1 MRLALAV
8 LTMTALALPAV
19 AKLPPPS
26 DEAKAKAA
34 EAALKTAWGDK
45 VAGFQLCRA
54 MDKAAAAYQVATKKA
69 GKEPA
74 APVATPPC
82 SDPGAFVP
90 PAATPPVEAAGAH
103 SPATTTGA
111 PPSTKATAAE
121 LKVAPKK

>member
-1 MRLALAV
+1 MRLAFAV
-8 LTMTALALPAV
+8 LTMTALALPAF

-54 MDKAAAAYQVATKKA
+54 MDKAAVAYQAATKKA

-74 APVATPPC
+74 VPVATPPC
-82 SDPGAFVP
+82 ADPGAFVP
-90 PAATPPVEAAGAH
+90 PAATPPIEAAGAH

-111 PPSTKATAAE
+111 PPNTKATAAE
-121 LKVAPKK
+121 LKAAPKK

>member
-1 MRLALAV
+1 MRLAFAV
-8 LTMTALALPAV
+8 LLTALALPAL
-19 AKLPPPS
+19 AKLPPPT

-34 EAALKTAWGDK
+34 EAALKTAWSDK
-45 VAGFQLCRA
+45 VNGFKLCKA
-54 MDKAAAAYQVATKKA
+54 MDSATSAYQAAAKKA

-74 APVATPPC
+74 VPVATPPC

-121 LKVAPKK
+121 LTPAPKK